1 MRIDLRKLYS
11 LASVDVDGTITF
23 PEERLKSAGIIR
35 LEDVSVHGKAIIN
48 YEDEIELDLDLSGK
62 MYLPCAISLEEVEV
76 PFATKIEEIIGENN
90 INNNFYLD
98 LSDILWENI
107 VLEVP
112 IRLTSSA
119 GAKLKGEGWELN
131 SEKKD
136 DGLDPRFEK
145 LNELFK
151 GGE

>member
-1 MRIDLRKLYS
+1 MKIDLRKLYS
-11 LASVDVDGTITF
+11 LASIDVDGVITF

-107 VLEVP
+107 VLEIP
-112 IRLTSSA
+112 IKVVKEGVHLETSS
-119 GAKLKGEGWELN
+119 GKGWSVEEN
-131 SEKKD
+131 
-136 DGLDPRFEK
+136 
-145 LNELFK
+145 
-151 GGE
+151 

>member
-107 VLEVP
+107 VLDIP
-112 IRLTSSA
+112 IKVVKEGVHLETSS
-119 GAKLKGEGWELN
+119 GKGWSVEEN
-131 SEKKD
+131 
-136 DGLDPRFEK
+136 
-145 LNELFK
+145 
-151 GGE
+151 

>member
-1 MRIDLRKLYS
+1 MKIDLRKLYS

-23 PEERLKSAGIIR
+23 PEEKLKSAGIIR

-62 MYLPCAISLEEVEV
+62 MYLSCAISLEEVEV

-107 VLEVP
+107 VLEIP
-112 IRLTSSA
+112 IKVVKEGVQLETSS
-119 GAKLKGEGWELN
+119 GKGWSVEEN
-131 SEKKD
+131 
-136 DGLDPRFEK
+136 
-145 LNELFK
+145 
-151 GGE
+151 

>member
-1 MRIDLRKLYS
+1 MKIDLRKLYS
-11 LASVDVDGTITF
+11 LASVNVDGTITF

-107 VLEVP
+107 VLEIP
-112 IRLTSSA
+112 IKVVKEGVHLETSS
-119 GAKLKGEGWELN
+119 GKGWSVEEN
-131 SEKKD
+131 
-136 DGLDPRFEK
+136 
-145 LNELFK
+145 
-151 GGE
+151 

>member
-76 PFATKIEEIIGENN
+76 PFTTKIEEIIGENN

-107 VLEVP
+107 VLEIP
-112 IRLTSSA
+112 IKVVKEGVHLETSS
-119 GAKLKGEGWELN
+119 GKGWSVEEN
-131 SEKKD
+131 
-136 DGLDPRFEK
+136 
-145 LNELFK
+145 
-151 GGE
+151 

>member
-1 MRIDLRKLYS
+1 MKIDLRKLYS

-48 YEDEIELDLDLSGK
+48 YEDEIELNLDLSGK

-98 LSDILWENI
+98 LYDILWENI
-107 VLEVP
+107 VLEIP
-112 IRLTSSA
+112 IKVVKEGVQLETSS
-119 GAKLKGEGWELN
+119 GKGWSVEEN
-131 SEKKD
+131 
-136 DGLDPRFEK
+136 
-145 LNELFK
+145 
-151 GGE
+151 

>member
-11 LASVDVDGTITF
+11 LASVNVDGTITF

-107 VLEVP
+107 VLEIP
-112 IRLTSSA
+112 IKVVKEGVHLETSS
-119 GAKLKGEGWELN
+119 GKGWSVEEN
-131 SEKKD
+131 
-136 DGLDPRFEK
+136 
-145 LNELFK
+145 
-151 GGE
+151 

>member
-1 MRIDLRKLYS
+1 MKIDLRKLYS

-76 PFATKIEEIIGENN
+76 PFATKIAEIIGENN

-107 VLEVP
+107 VLEIP
-112 IRLTSSA
+112 IKVVKEGVHLETSS
-119 GAKLKGEGWELN
+119 GKGWSVEEN
-131 SEKKD
+131 
-136 DGLDPRFEK
+136 
-145 LNELFK
+145 
-151 GGE
+151 

>member
-1 MRIDLRKLYS
+1 MKIDLRKLYS

-48 YEDEIELDLDLSGK
+48 YEDEIELNLDLSGK

-107 VLEVP
+107 VLEIP
-112 IRLTSSA
+112 IKVVKEGVHLETSS
-119 GAKLKGEGWELN
+119 GKGWSVEEN
-131 SEKKD
+131 
-136 DGLDPRFEK
+136 
-145 LNELFK
+145 
-151 GGE
+151 

>member
-1 MRIDLRKLYS
+1 MKIDLRKLYS
-11 LASVDVDGTITF
+11 LASVDVDSTITF

-35 LEDVSVHGKAIIN
+35 LEDVNVHGKAIIN

-107 VLEVP
+107 VLEIP
-112 IRLTSSA
+112 IKVVKEGVQLETSS
-119 GAKLKGEGWELN
+119 GKGWSVEEN
-131 SEKKD
+131 
-136 DGLDPRFEK
+136 
-145 LNELFK
+145 
-151 GGE
+151 

>member
-1 MRIDLRKLYS
+1 MKIDLRKLYS

-23 PEERLKSAGIIR
+23 PEERLKNAGIIR

-107 VLEVP
+107 VLEIP
-112 IRLTSSA
+112 IKVVKEGVQLETSS
-119 GAKLKGEGWELN
+119 GKGWSVEEN
-131 SEKKD
+131 
-136 DGLDPRFEK
+136 
-145 LNELFK
+145 
-151 GGE
+151 

>member
-1 MRIDLRKLYS
+1 MKIDLRKLYS

-35 LEDVSVHGKAIIN
+35 LEGASVHGNAIIN

-107 VLEVP
+107 VLEIP
-112 IRLTSSA
+112 IKVVKEGVHLETSS
-119 GAKLKGEGWELN
+119 GKGWSVEEN
-131 SEKKD
+131 
-136 DGLDPRFEK
+136 
-145 LNELFK
+145 
-151 GGE
+151 

>member
-1 MRIDLRKLYS
+1 MKIDLRKLYS

-23 PEERLKSAGIIR
+23 PEERLKSAGLIR

-107 VLEVP
+107 VLEIP
-112 IRLTSSA
+112 IKVVKEGVQLETSS
-119 GAKLKGEGWELN
+119 GKGWSVEEN
-131 SEKKD
+131 
-136 DGLDPRFEK
+136 
-145 LNELFK
+145 
-151 GGE
+151 

>member
-11 LASVDVDGTITF
+11 LASVGVDGTITF
-23 PEERLKSAGIIR
+23 PEEKLKSAGIIR

-107 VLEVP
+107 VLEIP
-112 IRLTSSA
+112 IKVVKEGVHLETSS
-119 GAKLKGEGWELN
+119 GKGWSVEEN
-131 SEKKD
+131 
-136 DGLDPRFEK
+136 
-145 LNELFK
+145 
-151 GGE
+151 

>member
-23 PEERLKSAGIIR
+23 PEERLKSASIIR
-35 LEDVSVHGKAIIN
+35 LEDVNVHGKAIIN
-48 YEDEIELDLDLSGK
+48 YEDEIELNLDLSGK

-107 VLEVP
+107 VLEIP
-112 IRLTSSA
+112 IKVVKEGVHLETSS
-119 GAKLKGEGWELN
+119 GKGWSVEEN
-131 SEKKD
+131 
-136 DGLDPRFEK
+136 
-145 LNELFK
+145 
-151 GGE
+151 

>member
-11 LASVDVDGTITF
+11 LASVDVDGVITF

-90 INNNFYLD
+90 INKNFYPD

-107 VLEVP
+107 VLEIP
-112 IRLTSSA
+112 IKVVKEGVHLETSS
-119 GAKLKGEGWELN
+119 GKGWSVEEN
-131 SEKKD
+131 
-136 DGLDPRFEK
+136 
-145 LNELFK
+145 
-151 GGE
+151 

>member
-1 MRIDLRKLYS
+1 MKIDLRKLYS
-11 LASVDVDGTITF
+11 LASVNVDGTITF

-35 LEDVSVHGKAIIN
+35 LEVVSVHGKAIIN

-107 VLEVP
+107 VLEIP
-112 IRLTSSA
+112 IKVVKEGVHLETSS
-119 GAKLKGEGWELN
+119 GKGWSVEEN
-131 SEKKD
+131 
-136 DGLDPRFEK
+136 
-145 LNELFK
+145 
-151 GGE
+151 

>member
-107 VLEVP
+107 VLEIP
-112 IRLTSSA
+112 IKVVKEGVHLETSS
-119 GAKLKGEGWELN
+119 GKGWSVEEN
-131 SEKKD
+131 
-136 DGLDPRFEK
+136 
-145 LNELFK
+145 
-151 GGE
+151 

>member
-1 MRIDLRKLYS
+1 MKIDLRKLYS
-11 LASVDVDGTITF
+11 LASIDVDGVITF

-48 YEDEIELDLDLSGK
+48 YEDEIELNLDLSGK

-107 VLEVP
+107 VLEIP
-112 IRLTSSA
+112 IKVVKEGVHLETSS
-119 GAKLKGEGWELN
+119 GKGWSVEEN
-131 SEKKD
+131 
-136 DGLDPRFEK
+136 
-145 LNELFK
+145 
-151 GGE
+151 

>member
-1 MRIDLRKLYS
+1 MKIDLRKLYS

-35 LEDVSVHGKAIIN
+35 LEDVNVHGKAIIN
-48 YEDEIELDLDLSGK
+48 YEDEIELNLDLSGK

-98 LSDILWENI
+98 LYDILWENI
-107 VLEVP
+107 VLEIP
-112 IRLTSSA
+112 IKVVKEGVQLETSS
-119 GAKLKGEGWELN
+119 GKGWSVEEN
-131 SEKKD
+131 
-136 DGLDPRFEK
+136 
-145 LNELFK
+145 
-151 GGE
+151 

>member
-1 MRIDLRKLYS
+1 MKIDLRKLYS
-11 LASVDVDGTITF
+11 LSSVDVDGTITF
-23 PEERLKSAGIIR
+23 SEEKLKSAGIIR
-35 LEDVSVHGKAIIN
+35 LEDVSVRGKAIIN

-107 VLEVP
+107 VLEIP
-112 IRLTSSA
+112 IKVVKEGVQLETSS
-119 GAKLKGEGWELN
+119 GKGWSVEEN
-131 SEKKD
+131 
-136 DGLDPRFEK
+136 
-145 LNELFK
+145 
-151 GGE
+151 

>member
-1 MRIDLRKLYS
+1 MKIDLRKLYS

-23 PEERLKSAGIIR
+23 PEEKLKSAGIIR

-107 VLEVP
+107 GLEIP
-112 IRLTSSA
+112 IKVVKEGVQLETSS
-119 GAKLKGEGWELN
+119 GKGWSVEEN
-131 SEKKD
+131 
-136 DGLDPRFEK
+136 
-145 LNELFK
+145 
-151 GGE
+151 

>member
-1 MRIDLRKLYS
+1 MKIDLRKLYS
-11 LASVDVDGTITF
+11 LASVDVDGVITF

-107 VLEVP
+107 VLEIP
-112 IRLTSSA
+112 IKVVKEGVQLETSS
-119 GAKLKGEGWELN
+119 GKGWSVEEN
-131 SEKKD
+131 
-136 DGLDPRFEK
+136 
-145 LNELFK
+145 
-151 GGE
+151 

>member
-1 MRIDLRKLYS
+1 MKIDLRKLYS
-11 LASVDVDGTITF
+11 LASVDVDSTITF

-35 LEDVSVHGKAIIN
+35 LEDVNVHGKAIIN
-48 YEDEIELDLDLSGK
+48 YEDEMELNLDLSGK

-107 VLEVP
+107 VLEIP
-112 IRLTSSA
+112 IKVVKEGVHLETSS
-119 GAKLKGEGWELN
+119 GKGWSVEEN
-131 SEKKD
+131 
-136 DGLDPRFEK
+136 
-145 LNELFK
+145 
-151 GGE
+151 

>member
-1 MRIDLRKLYS
+1 MKIDLRKLYS
-11 LASVDVDGTITF
+11 LSSVDVDGTITF
-23 PEERLKSAGIIR
+23 PEEKLKSAGIIR

-76 PFATKIEEIIGENN
+76 PFTTKIEEIIGENN

-107 VLEVP
+107 VLEIP
-112 IRLTSSA
+112 IKVVKEGVHLETSS
-119 GAKLKGEGWELN
+119 GKGWSVEEN
-131 SEKKD
+131 
-136 DGLDPRFEK
+136 
-145 LNELFK
+145 
-151 GGE
+151 

>member
-1 MRIDLRKLYS
+1 MKIDLRKLYS

-23 PEERLKSAGIIR
+23 PEEKLKSAGIIR

-76 PFATKIEEIIGENN
+76 PFATKIEEITGKNN

-107 VLEVP
+107 VLEIP
-112 IRLTSSA
+112 IKVVKEGVQLETSS
-119 GAKLKGEGWELN
+119 GKGWSVEEN
-131 SEKKD
+131 
-136 DGLDPRFEK
+136 
-145 LNELFK
+145 
-151 GGE
+151 

>member
-1 MRIDLRKLYS
+1 MKIDLRKLYS

-23 PEERLKSAGIIR
+23 PEEKLKSAGIIR
-35 LEDVSVHGKAIIN
+35 LEDVSVHGKAIIS

-107 VLEVP
+107 VLEIP
-112 IRLTSSA
+112 IKVVKEGVQLETSS
-119 GAKLKGEGWELN
+119 GKGWSVEEN
-131 SEKKD
+131 
-136 DGLDPRFEK
+136 
-145 LNELFK
+145 
-151 GGE
+151 

>member
-1 MRIDLRKLYS
+1 MKIDLRKLYS

-76 PFATKIEEIIGENN
+76 PFATKIEEIIEENN
-90 INNNFYLD
+90 INGNFYLD

-107 VLEVP
+107 VLEIP
-112 IRLTSSA
+112 IKVVKEGVQLETSS
-119 GAKLKGEGWELN
+119 GKGWSVEEN
-131 SEKKD
+131 
-136 DGLDPRFEK
+136 
-145 LNELFK
+145 
-151 GGE
+151 

>member
-1 MRIDLRKLYS
+1 MKIDLRKLYS
-11 LASVDVDGTITF
+11 SASVDVDGTITF

-35 LEDVSVHGKAIIN
+35 LEDVNVHGKAIIN

-107 VLEVP
+107 VLEIP
-112 IRLTSSA
+112 IKVVKEGVQLETSS
-119 GAKLKGEGWELN
+119 GKGWSVEEN
-131 SEKKD
+131 
-136 DGLDPRFEK
+136 
-145 LNELFK
+145 
-151 GGE
+151 

>member
-1 MRIDLRKLYS
+1 MKIDLRKLYS

-62 MYLPCAISLEEVEV
+62 MYLPCAISVEEVEV

-107 VLEVP
+107 VLEIP
-112 IRLTSSA
+112 IKVVKEGVQLETSS
-119 GAKLKGEGWELN
+119 GKGWSVEEN
-131 SEKKD
+131 
-136 DGLDPRFEK
+136 
-145 LNELFK
+145 
-151 GGE
+151 

>member
-1 MRIDLRKLYS
+1 MKIDLRKLYS

-23 PEERLKSAGIIR
+23 PEEILKSAGIIR
-35 LEDVSVHGKAIIN
+35 LEDVNVHGKAIIN
-48 YEDEIELDLDLSGK
+48 YEDEIELNLDLSGK

-107 VLEVP
+107 VLEIP
-112 IRLTSSA
+112 IKVVKEGVQLETSS
-119 GAKLKGEGWELN
+119 GKGWSVEEN
-131 SEKKD
+131 
-136 DGLDPRFEK
+136 
-145 LNELFK
+145 
-151 GGE
+151 

>member
-1 MRIDLRKLYS
+1 MKIDLRKLYS
-11 LASVDVDGTITF
+11 SASVDVDGTITF

-35 LEDVSVHGKAIIN
+35 LEDVNVHGKAIIN
-48 YEDEIELDLDLSGK
+48 YEDEIELNLDLSGK

-107 VLEVP
+107 VLEIP
-112 IRLTSSA
+112 IKVVKEGVQLETSS
-119 GAKLKGEGWELN
+119 GKGWSVEEN
-131 SEKKD
+131 
-136 DGLDPRFEK
+136 
-145 LNELFK
+145 
-151 GGE
+151 

>member
-1 MRIDLRKLYS
+1 MKIDLRKLYS
-11 LASVDVDGTITF
+11 LASVNVDGTITF
-23 PEERLKSAGIIR
+23 PEERLKGAGIIR

-107 VLEVP
+107 VLEIP
-112 IRLTSSA
+112 IKVVKEGVHLETSS
-119 GAKLKGEGWELN
+119 GKGWSVEEN
-131 SEKKD
+131 
-136 DGLDPRFEK
+136 
-145 LNELFK
+145 
-151 GGE
+151 

>member
-1 MRIDLRKLYS
+1 MKIDLRKLYS

-23 PEERLKSAGIIR
+23 PEEKLKSAGIIR

-48 YEDEIELDLDLSGK
+48 YDDEIELDLDLSGK

-107 VLEVP
+107 VLEIP
-112 IRLTSSA
+112 IKVVKEGVQLETSS
-119 GAKLKGEGWELN
+119 GKGWSVEEN
-131 SEKKD
+131 
-136 DGLDPRFEK
+136 
-145 LNELFK
+145 
-151 GGE
+151 

>member
-1 MRIDLRKLYS
+1 MKIDLRKLYS
-11 LASVDVDGTITF
+11 LASIDVDGVITF
-23 PEERLKSAGIIR
+23 PEQRLKSAGIIR

-48 YEDEIELDLDLSGK
+48 YEDEIELNLDLSGK

-107 VLEVP
+107 VLEIP
-112 IRLTSSA
+112 IKVVKEGVHLETSS
-119 GAKLKGEGWELN
+119 GKGWSVEEN
-131 SEKKD
+131 
-136 DGLDPRFEK
+136 
-145 LNELFK
+145 
-151 GGE
+151 

>member
-1 MRIDLRKLYS
+1 MKIDLRKLYS

-23 PEERLKSAGIIR
+23 SEERLKSAGIIR

-107 VLEVP
+107 VLEIP
-112 IRLTSSA
+112 IKVVKEGVQLETSS
-119 GAKLKGEGWELN
+119 GKGWSVEEN
-131 SEKKD
+131 
-136 DGLDPRFEK
+136 
-145 LNELFK
+145 
-151 GGE
+151 

>member
-1 MRIDLRKLYS
+1 MKIDLRKLYS

-23 PEERLKSAGIIR
+23 PEEKLKSAGIIR
-35 LEDVSVHGKAIIN
+35 LEDVSGHGKAIIN

-107 VLEVP
+107 VLEIP
-112 IRLTSSA
+112 IKVVKEGVQLETSS
-119 GAKLKGEGWELN
+119 GKGWSVEEN
-131 SEKKD
+131 
-136 DGLDPRFEK
+136 
-145 LNELFK
+145 
-151 GGE
+151 